1 LKYLSFILIISL
13 YGYETIAQQGSFAPQ
28 YDMEGTTA
36 MHSDSTAFRTWATGC
51 VVERG
56 LRQINLPDSGYATT
70 GNANYAVGKPD
81 APLVVSLG
89 DGGSATLTFNGE
101 IFDGPGFDFA
111 VFENGFGSGEFAFLE
126 LAFVEVSSDGLNFLR
141 FPSVSEQQTENQLA
155 AFSESDASLFDNLAG
170 KYVAMYGTPFDLAD
184 LPDTALLDKSAISH
198 VRIIDVVGSINPE
211 YGSMDRD
218 SNQINDSWPTNFAQ
232 SGFDLD
238 AVGVI
243 NSTIPLSIA
252 ERSTNSSKNE
262 NVCYSIT
269 GQIIDCE
276 QYGLKVTSSNN
287 GSSIIYNRLAR

>member
-1 LKYLSFILIISL
+1 MTLSFHSTSQSFEPNPDEAGSNAIYKDSSII
-13 YGYETIAQQGSFAPQ
+13 I
-28 YDMEGTTA
+28 D
-36 MHSDSTAFRTWATGC
+36 WANNIEI
-51 VVERG
+51 ERG
-56 LRQINLPDSGYATT
+56 PKDIQQASEGLVNHGLPSDATSIAD
-70 GNANYAVGKPD
+70 NMA
-81 APLVVSLG
+81 VSLG
-89 DGGSATLTFNGE
+89 DGGVAIATFAQPIRNGN
-101 IFDGPGFDFA
+101 GPDFA
-111 VFENGFGSGEFAFLE
+111 IFENGFANNYME
-126 LAFVEVSSDGLNFLR
+126 LAFVEVSSDGLNFFR

-211 YGSMDRD
+211 YGSVDRD
-218 SNQINDSWPTNFAQ
+218 SNQINDPWPTNFAQ

-262 NVCYSIT
+262 NACYSIT
-269 GQIIDCE
+269 GQIIDCA
-276 QYGLKVTSSNN
+276 QYGLKVTSSTN
-287 GSSIIYNRLAR
+287 GSSIIYNRIAR